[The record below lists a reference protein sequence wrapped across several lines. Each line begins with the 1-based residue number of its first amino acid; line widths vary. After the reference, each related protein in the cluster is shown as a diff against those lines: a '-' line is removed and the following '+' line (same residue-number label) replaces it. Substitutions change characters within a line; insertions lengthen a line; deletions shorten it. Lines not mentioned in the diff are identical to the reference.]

1 MTNLFLFEA
10 MSEIDFDL
18 IERAEAPV
26 PLRKKPLFRVALIAA
41 SLALTLTVCSVSAG
55 VAGTVA
61 VGVQY
66 EKYVAQNY
74 PEYDGTLLHF
84 AQILL
89 TEDENVLSSLLD
101 DDLKHALGG
110 AIAALRQSLEGAGGD
125 ESTADYEQQTED
137 PELRT
142 EEDEHRDDNGLDGK
156 QTEST
161 DTQVQTQ
168 TTKPEE
174 TTKAPVEDSTIFV
187 HSSFDQLCMVA
198 GEREI
203 DVFHGDD
210 YSKWRNKVE
219 VTDPEV
225 THLKFRGWLAFAQST
240 PGTYGYSVDYGESV
254 FDKSF
259 SREPEDMVYVVSS
272 YMGGQSCSRME
283 ILIPIADLAPGE
295 HKVMIC
301 VKSVKGYESNIVI
314 FTLIM
319 PGEQGGDRETESE
332 TTDEPPEDSWSKGLA
347 YEEQTRN
354 GEIVYVVSGI
364 GSCKDKEI
372 IIPPTYRGY
381 PVVAIGKE
389 AFFNVLID
397 FVSVPSTVKEIGE
410 YAFFNCSVKRV
421 ELSEGVEVIGD
432 SAFADAYYLE
442 EINFPSTLKTIGSY
456 AFCATDLTQVIL
468 PDSVTEVH
476 GHAFTSCLHVT
487 EIRLSANLT
496 EIKAYMLEGVYNVK
510 SIELPRGIERIGEW
524 AFMQCSRLETVTLY
538 HGVLQIDD
546 NIFEYCEDIKEI
558 RFVGTQAE
566 WESIDMSKKTR
577 EQLTPLVVY
586 VEE

>member
-1 MTNLFLFEA
+1 MTNQTLFEL

-26 PLRKKPLFRVALIAA
+26 PLRKKPVFRVAMIAA
-41 SLALTLTVCSVSAG
+41 ALALVLTLSTVSAG

-61 VGVQY
+61 VTVR
-66 EKYVAQNY
+66 YVDYVEQNY

-84 AQILL
+84 AQIFL
-89 TEDENVLSSLLD
+89 TEDENLISSLLTED
-101 DDLKHALGG
+101 AKHAIGG
-110 AIAALRQSLEGAGGD
+110 AIAALRENWGGIGGKQSK
-125 ESTADYEQQTED
+125 EST
-137 PELRT
+137 
-142 EEDEHRDDNGLDGK
+142 EE
-156 QTEST
+156 
-161 DTQVQTQ
+161 
-168 TTKPEE
+168 PEE
-174 TTKAPVEDSTIFV
+174 QTSGQESETERGEDSTETIEPSRVFV
-187 HSSFDQLCMVA
+187 HSSFDSLSLIA
-198 GEREI
+198 GDEETVLFTL
-203 DVFHGDD
+203 DTYSQWLHQVTLDD
-210 YSKWRNKVE
+210 PN
-219 VTDPEV
+219 V
-225 THLKFRGWLAFAQST
+225 THIKLRGWLAFADPE
-240 PGTYGYSVDYGESV
+240 PGIYGYSIDGGEKIY
-254 FDKSF
+254 DLAF
-259 SREPEDMVYVVSS
+259 SQEAEEMVHVVSS
-272 YMGGQSCSRME
+272 YHGGKSCSRME
-283 ILIPIADLAPGE
+283 ILVPVSDLAPGE
-295 HKVMIC
+295 HDIALRAKASGGAERTFLTFTV
-301 VKSVKGYESNIVI
+301 IVPDGGEETETEPEI
-314 FTLIM
+314 TDEE
-319 PGEQGGDRETESE
+319 PEQGWSEGLEYTKETQDGK
-332 TTDEPPEDSWSKGLA
+332 T
-347 YEEQTRN
+347 
-354 GEIVYVVSGI
+354 VYVVSGI
-364 GSCKDKEI
+364 GECKDTDVY
-372 IIPPTYRGY
+372 IPPTYRGY

-432 SAFADAYYLE
+432 SAFSDAYYLE

-496 EIKAYMLEGVYNVK
+496 EIKAYMFEGVRNVK
-510 SIELPRGIERIGEW
+510 NIELPRGIERIGEW

-558 RFVGTQAE
+558 RFIGTQAE

>member
-26 PLRKKPLFRVALIAA
+26 PLRKKPIFRVALIAA

-66 EKYVAQNY
+66 EQYVAQNY

-110 AIAALRQSLEGAGGD
+110 AIAALRENWGGIGGEQSK
-125 ESTADYEQQTED
+125 EST
-137 PELRT
+137 
-142 EEDEHRDDNGLDGK
+142 EESE
-156 QTEST
+156 E
-161 DTQVQTQ
+161 
-168 TTKPEE
+168 PEE
-174 TTKAPVEDSTIFV
+174 ETS
-187 HSSFDQLCMVA
+187 
-198 GEREI
+198 
-203 DVFHGDD
+203 
-210 YSKWRNKVE
+210 
-219 VTDPEV
+219 
-225 THLKFRGWLAFAQST
+225 
-240 PGTYGYSVDYGESV
+240 
-254 FDKSF
+254 
-259 SREPEDMVYVVSS
+259 
-272 YMGGQSCSRME
+272 GQ
-283 ILIPIADLAPGE
+283 
-295 HKVMIC
+295 
-301 VKSVKGYESNIVI
+301 
-314 FTLIM
+314 
-319 PGEQGGDRETESE
+319 ESE
-332 TTDEPPEDSWSKGLA
+332 TETEPEITDEKPEQGWSEGLQ
-347 YEEQTRN
+347 YDMKSQN
-354 GEIVYVVSGI
+354 GETVYVVSGI
-364 GSCKDKEI
+364 GICKDTDVY
-372 IIPPTYRGY
+372 IPPTYRGY

-496 EIKAYMLEGVYNVK
+496 EIKAYMLEGVHNVK

>member
-1 MTNLFLFEA
+1 MTNQTLFEL

-26 PLRKKPLFRVALIAA
+26 PLRKKPVFRVAMIAA
-41 SLALTLTVCSVSAG
+41 VIALLLGVSTLTVT
-55 VAGTVA
+55 VAGA
-61 VGVQY
+61 VVSVQAVRY
-66 EKYVAQNY
+66 VENKYPA
-74 PEYDGTLLHF
+74 YDGTVLHF
-84 AQILL
+84 AQIFL
-89 TEDENVLSSLLD
+89 TEDDNAISALLGED
-101 DDLKHALGG
+101 AKHALGG
-110 AIAALRQSLEGAGGD
+110 FIAALRNDSHENEESIGEEETETPEEQTDEPEEETGD
-125 ESTADYEQQTED
+125 KVGQDTEQTTE
-137 PELRT
+137 T
-142 EEDEHRDDNGLDGK
+142 

-161 DTQVQTQ
+161 E
-168 TTKPEE
+168 PEE
-174 TTKAPVEDSTIFV
+174 STTHAPVPPAIVV
-187 HSSFDQLCMVA
+187 HPSYDNLYMIA
-198 GEREI
+198 GDREI
-203 DVFHGDD
+203 EVFSE
-210 YSKWRNKVE
+210 YASWNSKVNVS
-219 VTDPEV
+219 DPEV
-225 THLKFRGWLAFAQST
+225 THLRLYGWMAFGHTT
-240 PGTYGYSVDYGESV
+240 PGTYGYSIDRGERV
-254 FDKSF
+254 FDQSF
-259 SREPEDMVYVVSS
+259 SQEADSTVHAVSKH
-272 YMGGQSCSRME
+272 MGGKSCSRME
-283 ILIPIADLAPGE
+283 VLIPIADLAPGS
-295 HKVMIC
+295 HRVSIC
-301 VKSVKGYESNIVI
+301 VKSVEGKEVEALI
-314 FTLIM
+314 FTVVI
-319 PGEQGGDRETESE
+319 PDGGEETETEPEITDEEPEQG
-332 TTDEPPEDSWSKGLA
+332 WSKGLQ
-347 YEEQTRN
+347 YDMKSQN
-354 GEIVYVVSGI
+354 GETVYVVSGI
-364 GSCKDKEI
+364 GNCKDTDVY
-372 IIPPTYRGY
+372 IPPTYRGY

-397 FVSVPSTVKEIGE
+397 FVSVPSTVKEIEE

-456 AFCATDLTQVIL
+456 AFCATDITQVIL

-496 EIKAYMLEGVYNVK
+496 EIKAYMFEGVHNVK

-577 EQLTPLVVY
+577 EHLTPLVVY

>member
-1 MTNLFLFEA
+1 MTNQTLFEL

-26 PLRKKPLFRVALIAA
+26 PLRKKPVFRVAMIAA
-41 SLALTLTVCSVSAG
+41 VIALLLGVSTLTVT
-55 VAGTVA
+55 VAGA
-61 VGVQY
+61 VVSVQAVRY
-66 EKYVAQNY
+66 VENKYPA
-74 PEYDGTLLHF
+74 YDGTVLHF
-84 AQILL
+84 AQIFL
-89 TEDENVLSSLLD
+89 TEDDNAISALLGED
-101 DDLKHALGG
+101 AKHALGG
-110 AIAALRQSLEGAGGD
+110 FIAALRNDSHENEEGIGEEETETPEEQTDEPEEETGD
-125 ESTADYEQQTED
+125 KVGQDTEQTTE
-137 PELRT
+137 T
-142 EEDEHRDDNGLDGK
+142 

-161 DTQVQTQ
+161 E
-168 TTKPEE
+168 PEE
-174 TTKAPVEDSTIFV
+174 STTHAPVPPAIVV
-187 HSSFDQLCMVA
+187 HPSYDNLYMIA
-198 GEREI
+198 GDREI
-203 DVFHGDD
+203 EVFSE
-210 YSKWRNKVE
+210 YASWNSKVNVS
-219 VTDPEV
+219 DPEV
-225 THLKFRGWLAFAQST
+225 THLRLYGWMAFGHTT
-240 PGTYGYSVDYGESV
+240 PGTYGYSIDRGERV
-254 FDKSF
+254 FDQSF
-259 SREPEDMVYVVSS
+259 SQEADSTVHAVSKH
-272 YMGGQSCSRME
+272 MGGKSCSRME
-283 ILIPIADLAPGE
+283 VLIPIADLAPGS
-295 HKVMIC
+295 HRVSIC
-301 VKSVKGYESNIVI
+301 VKSVEGKEVEALI
-314 FTLIM
+314 FTVVI
-319 PGEQGGDRETESE
+319 PDGGEETETEPEITDEEPEQGWSE
-332 TTDEPPEDSWSKGLA
+332 GLQ
-347 YEEQTRN
+347 YDMKNQN
-354 GEIVYVVSGI
+354 GETVYVVSGI
-364 GSCKDKEI
+364 GNCKDTDVY
-372 IIPPTYRGY
+372 IPPTYRGY

-456 AFCATDLTQVIL
+456 AFCATDITQVIL

-476 GHAFTSCLHVT
+476 GHAFTSCLRVT

-496 EIKAYMLEGVYNVK
+496 EIKAYMLKGVPNVK

>member
-1 MTNLFLFEA
+1 MTNQTLFEL

-26 PLRKKPLFRVALIAA
+26 PLRKKPVFRVAMIAA
-41 SLALTLTVCSVSAG
+41 ALALVLTLSTVSAG

-61 VGVQY
+61 VTVR
-66 EKYVAQNY
+66 YVDYVEQNY

-89 TEDENVLSSLLD
+89 TEDENLISSLLTED
-101 DDLKHALGG
+101 AKHAIDG
-110 AIAALRQSLEGAGGD
+110 AIAALRENWGGIGGEQSK
-125 ESTADYEQQTED
+125 EST
-137 PELRT
+137 
-142 EEDEHRDDNGLDGK
+142 EE
-156 QTEST
+156 
-161 DTQVQTQ
+161 
-168 TTKPEE
+168 PEE
-174 TTKAPVEDSTIFV
+174 QTSGQESKTERGEDSTETIEPSRVFV
-187 HSSFDQLCMVA
+187 HSSFDSLSLIA
-198 GEREI
+198 GDEEKVLFTL
-203 DVFHGDD
+203 DTYSQWLHQVTLDD
-210 YSKWRNKVE
+210 PN
-219 VTDPEV
+219 V
-225 THLKFRGWLAFAQST
+225 THIKLRGWLAFADPE
-240 PGTYGYSVDYGESV
+240 PGIYGYSIDGGEKIY
-254 FDKSF
+254 DLAF
-259 SREPEDMVYVVSS
+259 SQEAEEMVHVVSS
-272 YMGGQSCSRME
+272 YHGGKSCSRME
-283 ILIPIADLAPGE
+283 ILVPVSDLAPGKHDVALRAKASGGAE
-295 HKVMIC
+295 RTFLSFTV
-301 VKSVKGYESNIVI
+301 IVPDGGEETETEPEI
-314 FTLIM
+314 TDEE
-319 PGEQGGDRETESE
+319 PEQG
-332 TTDEPPEDSWSKGLA
+332 WSKGLE
-347 YEEQTRN
+347 YTKETQDGKT
-354 GEIVYVVSGI
+354 VYVVSGI
-364 GSCKDKEI
+364 GECKDTDVY
-372 IIPPTYRGY
+372 IPPTYRGY

-397 FVSVPSTVKEIGE
+397 FVSVPSTVKEIEE

-496 EIKAYMLEGVYNVK
+496 EIKAYMFEGVRNVK
-510 SIELPRGIERIGEW
+510 NIELPRGIERIGEW

-558 RFVGTQAE
+558 RFIGTQAE

>member
-1 MTNLFLFEA
+1 MTNQTLFEL

-26 PLRKKPLFRVALIAA
+26 PLRKKPVFRVAMIAA
-41 SLALTLTVCSVSAG
+41 VIALLLGVSTLTVT
-55 VAGTVA
+55 VAGA
-61 VGVQY
+61 VVSVQAVRY
-66 EKYVAQNY
+66 VENKYPA
-74 PEYDGTLLHF
+74 YDGTVLHF
-84 AQILL
+84 AQIFL
-89 TEDENVLSSLLD
+89 TEDDNAISALLGED
-101 DDLKHALGG
+101 AKHALGG
-110 AIAALRQSLEGAGGD
+110 FIAALRNDSHENEEGIGEEETETPEEQTDEPEEETGD
-125 ESTADYEQQTED
+125 KVGQDTEQTTE
-137 PELRT
+137 T
-142 EEDEHRDDNGLDGK
+142 

-161 DTQVQTQ
+161 E
-168 TTKPEE
+168 PEE
-174 TTKAPVEDSTIFV
+174 STTHAPVPPAIVV
-187 HSSFDQLCMVA
+187 HPSYDNLYMIA
-198 GEREI
+198 GDREI
-203 DVFHGDD
+203 EVFSE
-210 YSKWRNKVE
+210 YASWNSKVNVS
-219 VTDPEV
+219 DPEV
-225 THLKFRGWLAFAQST
+225 THLRLYGWMAFGHTT
-240 PGTYGYSVDYGESV
+240 PGTYGYSIDRGERV
-254 FDKSF
+254 FDQSF
-259 SREPEDMVYVVSS
+259 SQEADSTVHAVSK
-272 YMGGQSCSRME
+272 YMGGKSCSRME
-283 ILIPIADLAPGE
+283 VLIPIADLAPGS
-295 HKVMIC
+295 HRVSIC
-301 VKSVKGYESNIVI
+301 VKSVEGKEVEALI
-314 FTLIM
+314 FTVVI
-319 PGEQGGDRETESE
+319 PDGGEETETEPEITDEEPEQG
-332 TTDEPPEDSWSKGLA
+332 WSKGLQ
-347 YEEQTRN
+347 YDMKNQN
-354 GEIVYVVSGI
+354 GETVYVVSGI
-364 GSCKDKEI
+364 GNCKDTDVY
-372 IIPPTYRGY
+372 IPPTYRGY

-456 AFCATDLTQVIL
+456 AFCATDITQVIL

-476 GHAFTSCLHVT
+476 GHAFTSCLRVT

-496 EIKAYMLEGVYNVK
+496 EIKAYMLKGVPNVK